1 MPGEMALEASV
12 RPIGQARSASK
23 KQTLPKTGADL
34 AHHPHC
40 LAIRTCN
47 SIGNLTYDGRQ
58 DFDRYP
64 IIIKRPGFFVTRC
77 AKS

>member
-1 MPGEMALEASV
+1 M
-12 RPIGQARSASK
+12 GQGLHPKNRLCPKPA
-23 KQTLPKTGADL
+23 QTVPAIRTTS
-34 AHHPHC
+34 HPHY

>member
-1 MPGEMALEASV
+1 MMPQFLQGLAD
-12 RPIGQARSASK
+12 RARY
-23 KQTLPKTGADL
+23 
-34 AHHPHC
+34 PHS

-47 SIGNLTYDGRQ
+47 SIGNLPCDGRQ